1 MLVDNISEWNYITL
15 IYTTDCNSWTI
26 RWSMLTKRKWRKE
39 KTANLVSGRKA
50 ELYNCRL
57 WKRLTTDLI
66 WYYRSSYLEVFCRKG
81 TLKKF
86 REIHRKTPV
95 PEPLFNKVA
104 GLRPETLLKKRLWH
118 RPFPVN
124 FAKFLRTP
132 FFIGHLRWLLLTLWR
147 TNWADCKR
155 IFCLFVSLSI
165 HVFDT

>member
-1 MLVDNISEWNYITL
+1 MLVDNISEWYYITL

-39 KTANLVSGRKA
+39 KTANLVSNRKA

-86 REIHRKTPV
+86 LEIHRKTPV

-104 GLRPETLLKKRLWH
+104 GLRPETLLKKRLW
-118 RPFPVN
+118 RRSFPVN
-124 FAKFLRTP
+124 FEKFLRISFLENTSGDC
-132 FFIGHLRWLLLTLWR
+132 FHLCLLAIAQWLSTCFTSPNTIKFL
-147 TNWADCKR
+147 
-155 IFCLFVSLSI
+155 
-165 HVFDT
+165 HV

>member
-1 MLVDNISEWNYITL
+1 MLVDNISEWYYITL

-26 RWSMLTKRKWRKE
+26 RWSMLTKRMWRKE
-39 KTANLVSGRKA
+39 KTANLVSSRKA

-104 GLRPETLLKKRLWH
+104 GLRPATLLKKGPWH
-118 RPFPVN
+118 RCFLVN
-124 FAKFLRTP
+124 FAKFLRTTFLQNTSGRLLFQISQNTENKKP
-132 FFIGHLRWLLLTLWR
+132 SNLLHIETLRQQ
-147 TNWADCKR
+147 
-155 IFCLFVSLSI
+155 FQ
-165 HVFDT
+165 